1 MIFMRQIIIF
11 FVSSILLCNQAI
23 TAQSSKRINNDS
35 LQVSQKMLSFVN
47 DFNNLNWEPFR
58 ENFAEDITVFLDGD
72 TTTLVQ
78 GRKGVEKLFKSLFD
92 AVRSQ
97 KKGPPYLDISPT
109 NIVIQVM
116 SKTVIVTFHSE
127 KGSYISRRTFVWY
140 KTNMGWLIVHIHGSA
155 RSKD

>member
-1 MIFMRQIIIF
+1 MFMRQIIAF
-11 FVSSILLCNQAI
+11 FLISMLLCNHAT
-23 TAQSSKRINNDS
+23 TAQSRKSIKQDS
-35 LQVSQKMLSFVN
+35 LQVSQKLLSFVN

-58 ENFAEDITVFLDGD
+58 ENFDENITVFLDGD

-116 SKTVIVTFHSE
+116 GKTAIATFHSD
-127 KGSYISRRTFVWY
+127 KGSYILRRTLVWY
-140 KTNMGWLIVHIHGSA
+140 KSNTGWLILHIHGSS
-155 RSKD
+155 RSKT

>member
-1 MIFMRQIIIF
+1 MQRVIIF
-11 FVSSILLCNQAI
+11 CISSILLFNQVL
-23 TAQSSKRINNDS
+23 TAQVNKNITNDS

-58 ENFAEDITVFLDGD
+58 QNFAENITAFLDGD

-78 GRKGVEKLFKSLFD
+78 GKKEVEKLFKSLFD

-97 KKGPPYLDISPT
+97 KKGPPYLDILPT
-109 NIVIQVM
+109 NVVIQVIGN
-116 SKTVIVTFHSE
+116 TAITTFHSDR
-127 KGSYISRRTFVWY
+127 GSYISRRTFVWY
-140 KTNMGWLIVHIHGSA
+140 KTNSSWLIVHIHGSS

>member
-1 MIFMRQIIIF
+1 MQKKIF
-11 FVSSILLCNQAI
+11 FFISSILLCNLI
-23 TAQSSKRINNDS
+23 TTAQSTKSINDDS

-78 GRKGVEKLFKSLFD
+78 GKKGVEKLFKSLFD
-92 AVRSQ
+92 AVRSK
-97 KKGPPYLDISPT
+97 KKGPPYLDILPT
-109 NIVIQVM
+109 NMVIQVM
-116 SKTVIVTFHSE
+116 SKTAIVTFHSD
-127 KGSYISRRTFVWY
+127 KGSYILRRTFIWY
-140 KTNMGWLIVHIHGSA
+140 KTNMGWLIVHIHGSS